1 MSRADEARV
10 VEDLTREVINHPHFR
25 TALEE
30 SVARQRRQPQGEQ
43 RHTGTGARRFESEQ
57 QEFSAL
63 FRPDRSRSGDVAT
76 TSRSSD
82 RVNRRSCRQPAYSGF
97 GRSSRVTARG
107 KSSASSSIRKEVMLL
122 PDPSWETVPRHSVKA
137 GLIEDGFALNAFV
150 MDKMWTAETLHKALN
165 DSFSD
170 QLLLPEGQTLG

>member
-1 MSRADEARV
+1 M
-10 VEDLTREVINHPHFR
+10 
-25 TALEE
+25 
-30 SVARQRRQPQGEQ
+30 
-43 RHTGTGARRFESEQ
+43 
-57 QEFSAL
+57 
-63 FRPDRSRSGDVAT
+63 
-76 TSRSSD
+76 
-82 RVNRRSCRQPAYSGF
+82 
-97 GRSSRVTARG
+97 TARG